1 MKKRVLAMLLCACIL
16 FGMLSGCVQK
26 DTGSGEQLSTKP
38 STTEPSPTEPT
49 GGEEVT
55 PPTPGTEVPDVPE
68 ETEDGE
74 VEDVPDSSGSG
85 NSSGSAG
92 AKTYQVSFVTNGGD
106 PIYARYVKK
115 GTSIS
120 SLPTPFRAGYTF
132 TGWCY
137 DKELTSLVGR
147 KDTIQGKTSLYAKY
161 EEQALATQVIGE
173 SFTSSLKETT
183 SFEITILS
191 SDPSLTAQQVQAL
204 LQAKNLSAP
213 EESNFITVTGENGV
227 YTLKGV
233 NGFNPGSTY
242 RINLEDGR
250 LAFQGHETTVREY
263 NFTTD
268 MAQVMNLQLVDGILY
283 IPVEQLSNITS
294 NGNQVDSIQTP
305 MYLIDE
311 NGTVTPGAMVSG
323 QFTYHG
329 VQALQVGDDV
339 VIYEGLRPDLRNENS
354 TDEDNGEVAYV
365 EITAVNGN
373 VYSYTSAKAT
383 DVIMRPD
390 LLPVDLENDTDTSDT
405 TVTLDNKYLDYSD
418 DIYANIR
425 LDANTTVDV
434 GDFVMFYTGQF
445 GLHGSQVLGYGR
457 ITVVTI
463 GQDVTVIT
471 YESCDWDTVQKT
483 MDIRSEQSISG
494 KDLLKDV
501 DVEKVEAAIEQQ
513 ALESGFADEVAMFL
527 VSAAT
532 ATENFE
538 KLPEGMEMT
547 DMKVLL
553 EDGTPVSPEQLQMM
567 AGGVNA
573 KVKLSKLAANI
584 STDLKHFDGF
594 SGIRLTLEIGADITF
609 TKDDNQVVLTVLGI
623 FEQENHLALD
633 VTAQA
638 IWNSWGP
645 YPYIEEFRLVAAID
659 VYDYTGVGFDLSV
672 GTKEKKPNGE
682 WTGNEEFDEY
692 IDAVKTALKLK
703 KMLTASDVNVADS
716 LVDKYTKMIEKE
728 TDWLTLVDKQ
738 IFHVPLNVPFG
749 LPILIFELKASFVV
763 SLDASVALGMDFYY
777 MNADRHVFVLDV
789 FSGKIY
795 NDTVK
800 IREETYELT
809 AYAMGR
815 LGIRMGIRLEFNVGI
830 IDADRIS
837 VGVFA
842 EAGAYLKMFGYF
854 YYDLKYAESV
864 GQKHSFNGAMYI
876 EVGAYSEVGLEDQL
890 FQELISHEVL
900 AVDEE
905 WILLTAG
912 RRDNVL
918 DFCLTQEE
926 MPVVRIKDQKTA
938 QLGDNLFLMKYL
950 DLREGGLVT
959 ATYDDSKDFSVTF
972 DNPAFSYVAD
982 GNFIVVAP
990 EPGVR
995 ELDTV
1000 MTITWKG
1007 APLAFSSDAMVRTI
1021 SVHWDDLRDDGYV
1034 ITPYT
1039 NGGSYVTTYC
1049 QAYNTDVVAPADPVK
1064 TGYVFAGWYA
1074 DEALTVP
1081 YTFPEK
1087 MPAEDAAVYA
1097 AWTPATDTVY
1107 KVEHYKQILGSST
1120 YDLVETQTF
1129 TGETDSIAN
1138 TQPLTYTGFHTPAKQ
1153 NVVILPDGSA
1163 IVNYFYDRI
1172 VSTVTFDGGAVS
1184 DLNKTY
1190 QLQYGAA
1197 VCPPQPAAAGYDFI
1211 GWDKEV
1217 EPVMGAASVTYIA
1230 QWKKSSVDFR
1240 VEYYVQQPDG
1250 RYTLQEQVALR
1261 DEVGTELTKKYLLEE
1276 LTLASG
1282 KTAAEQY
1289 PVPNGI
1295 VFEAITENGIDMTA
1309 SGKNA
1314 TAEAGAVIKVRFARV
1329 KHTATFNPANGADPI
1344 VISLYSGAALTAPK
1358 GLTRTGYALAGWDP
1372 TVPAAMGTENLTF
1385 TAQWQKNNYSV
1396 RFNPKG
1402 GNGTMEN
1409 QGLVYDTK
1417 ASLNPN
1423 AFSRPGYA
1431 FAGWTTHKG
1440 TPVELADGAEV
1451 MNLATTGV
1459 VELYAVW
1466 TPIDYNISYVL
1477 NGGTNGNNPTAY
1489 TVEQTVTLADPSRTG
1504 YTFAGWQNAE
1514 GKEITEIA
1522 AGTTGNLVLKAVW
1535 TANQDTDYK
1544 VEHYLETLEGGYEL
1558 AQRQEL
1564 EGTTDAS
1571 ITPDTQAFE
1580 GFTAPAKQTVSVK
1593 ADGSLV
1599 VKYYYTRNVYT
1610 LTFSYEDGVTDTTQ
1624 VTVPYGAQVNLPK
1637 PSREGYGFGGWMKA
1651 DGGAYTD
1658 QKMGAQSITLYAKWN
1673 ANEYGY
1679 TIHCY
1684 LQNVSGEGYTLDS
1697 TVHSTAKM
1705 DTVLTVNAEDIV
1717 GFTKP
1722 DGQKLTITAN
1732 ADDNVVDFYYTRNQ
1746 YTLAFDAN
1754 GGVGGNAGKKVYYG
1768 ASIAVPAVTREGY
1781 SFAGWNREV
1790 SITMPACDVTF
1801 VATWKV
1807 NKYTI
1812 SFYRENGILLDKI
1825 EADYGTTIPAREE
1838 PGRTGYTF
1846 AGWDQEVPKTMP
1858 AKDVAITA
1866 KWKPI
1871 TYTITYELA
1880 GGVNH
1885 PDNPKGY
1892 TIEDAFRLQTPIRTG
1907 YTFSGW
1913 VDQHG
1918 NGVTA
1923 ISKNTIGDIALT
1935 AKWTAHTYQV
1945 MFHANNGTG
1954 DVLTQDFAYDESKA
1968 LAKNT
1973 FNKTGY
1979 SFAGWALTAD
1989 GAKTHEDE
1997 EKVSNLAAAEGTILH
2012 MYATWTPNTYQITYV
2027 FDYGVQY
2034 APTNNPTSYV
2044 MDGTIYL
2051 QDPDLELSGMHF
2063 MGWYTDPNYQNK
2075 VEGSMKVT
2083 VAGGLKIYGKLE
2095 YNTYFINYYAF
2106 RKDTTVPDGQQV
2118 LKWGP
2123 SDFREPLLNV
2133 TAMGR
2138 FQNPGY
2144 VVDGWSLTE
2153 GGKRVLDAD
2162 DTIGDYLQV
2171 VGGQIPKDDY
2181 GVIELYAVWELVP
2194 YTIVFAG
2201 DEGISKLPATI
2212 KYDVE
2217 DKEIVLPTPTLKPGY
2232 KFDGWFDENGNAIPG
2247 GKIVVAEGEL
2257 EDKVIYTEN
2266 LKDHKLEGRTSLV
2279 SYAIYYEYNGGVPV
2293 NDAKTSYTV
2302 KDNGWA
2308 LPKPSYSSYAA
2319 YNHFLGWYDASGKK
2333 YETAPADTTGDL
2345 HLTAKWDLC
2354 TVYKGIDNT
2363 PWSVGGRVILDWSD
2377 ETEMDLYK
2385 HTNRKVNDGRYN
2397 NLDILS
2403 GNTEIIFIGSSNRT
2417 FKNFRMHLCGFGKD
2431 ERAILHFEN
2440 FNFTTNESTAIGLW
2454 DDKGLDLTIAVT
2466 GTSNIGSSYTGGSV
2480 IGLADTKIQTVR
2492 FIGDGTLN
2500 LTGGRGSDGT
2510 SAGSSGTG
2518 GGVALYAG
2526 QVYVDMYGGKLNI
2539 TGGAGGNGK
2548 DGADGTDGD
2557 PWYSGH
2563 SNRNAT
2569 GDGADGGFGTWGKMG
2584 GDGGKGG
2591 YAYVVD
2597 GITSLNGTVTATGGA
2612 SGNGGDGG
2620 DGGDGGQG
2628 QESGGWG
2635 CTAGDGGDGGGGGKG
2650 GNTYIVPASNGTE
2663 SIIGSVTRRNGAC
2676 GTAGKGGTGGAAGAK
2691 GVHCS
2696 KDHCGQWATWG
2707 NDGSDGDKGT
2717 DGVKGSVIAVS

>member
-16 FGMLSGCVQK
+16 FGMLSGCVPK

-38 STTEPSPTEPT
+38 SQTEPNPTVPGPTEST

-55 PPTPGTEVPDVPE
+55 PPTDDTQTPDVPE

-74 VEDVPDSSGSG
+74 AEDVPDSSGSG

-137 DKELTSLVGR
+137 DKELTSPVGR

-204 LQAKNLSAP
+204 LEAKNLSAP

-250 LAFQGHETTVREY
+250 LAFQGHEAAVREY

-268 MAQVMNLQLVDGILY
+268 MPQVMNLQLVDGILY
-283 IPVEQLSNITS
+283 IPIEQLSNITS
-294 NGNQVDSIQTP
+294 NGEQVDNIQTP
-305 MYLIDE
+305 MYVIDE
-311 NGTVTPGAMVSG
+311 TGTMTPGAMVSG

-354 TDEDNGEVAYV
+354 SDEDNGEVAYV

-373 VYSYTSAKAT
+373 VYSYTSAKAA
-383 DVIMRPD
+383 DMIMRPD
-390 LLPVDLENDTDTSDT
+390 LLPVDMENDIDTNDT

-445 GLHGSQVLGYGR
+445 GLQGSQVLGYGR
-457 ITVVTI
+457 ITVVTV
-463 GQDVTVIT
+463 GETVTVIT
-471 YESCDWDTVQKT
+471 YETCDWETVQKT
-483 MDIRSEQSISG
+483 MDVRSEQSISG
-494 KDLLKDV
+494 KELLKDV
-501 DVEKVEAAIEQQ
+501 DVEQVEAAIVQQ

-527 VSAAT
+527 VSTAT
-532 ATENFE
+532 ATNNFE
-538 KLPEGMEMT
+538 KLPDGLEMT
-547 DMKVLL
+547 DIKIVL
-553 EDGTPVSPEQLQMM
+553 EDGTQVSPEQLQLM
-567 AGGVNA
+567 AGGVEA
-573 KVKLSKLAANI
+573 KVKMSKIAANI

-594 SGIRLTLEIGADITF
+594 SGVRFTLEVGADITF
-609 TKDDNQVVLTVLGI
+609 TKEDNQVVLTVLGT
-623 FEQENHLALD
+623 FEQENYLALD

-638 IWNSWGP
+638 MWNNWGAF
-645 YPYIEEFRLVAAID
+645 PYIEDFRMVAAID
-659 VYDYTGVGFDLSV
+659 VYDYTGLSFDLIL

-682 WTGNEEFDEY
+682 WTGDEDFDKD
-692 IDAVKTALKLK
+692 IQRIKTALKLK

-716 LVDKYTKMIEKE
+716 LVDKYTKMIKKE
-728 TDWLTLVDKQ
+728 TDSLTLVDKQ
-738 IFHVPLNVPFG
+738 IFRVALNVPFG
-749 LPILIFELKASFVV
+749 LPIFIVELKASFVV
-763 SLDASVALGMDFYY
+763 SLDASAALGLDFYY

-789 FSGKIY
+789 YSGKLY
-795 NDTVK
+795 NDTIK
-800 IREETYELT
+800 IQEKTFELT

-815 LGIRMGIRLEFNVGI
+815 LTVRMGVRLEFNIGF
-830 IDADRIS
+830 IDTERAS
-837 VGVFA
+837 VGLFA

-854 YYDLKYAESV
+854 YYSMHKAEST
-864 GQKHSFNGAMYI
+864 GKKHSFNGAMYI
-876 EVGAYSEVGLEDQL
+876 ELGGYLEIGGETKL
-890 FQELISHEVL
+890 LKELISAEVL
-900 AVDEE
+900 MVDEQYP
-905 WILLTAG
+905 WLSAG
-912 RRDNVL
+912 QRMNVL
-918 DFCLTQEE
+918 DFRTGQEN
-926 MPVVRIKDQKTA
+926 MPFVRLKNQKTV
-938 QLGDNLFLMKYL
+938 QLGDDLFMMNYL
-950 DLREGGLVT
+950 DLLEGGQG
-959 ATYDDSKDFSVTF
+959 AAIYDDSEDFSITF
-972 DNPAFSYVAD
+972 DNPAFSYQAD
-982 GNFIVVAP
+982 GNFIIVKP
-990 EPGVR
+990 GEGVR
-995 ELDTV
+995 ELDGT

-1007 APLAFSSDAMVRTI
+1007 APLAFSSNAITRTI
-1021 SVHWDDLRDDGYV
+1021 PIHWDDLRDAGYV

-1087 MPAEDAAVYA
+1087 MPAEDANIYA
-1097 AWTPATDTVY
+1097 AWAPATDTVY
-1107 KVEHYKQILGSST
+1107 TVEHYKQILGSSV
-1120 YDLVETQTF
+1120 YELVETQTF

-1153 NVVILPDGSA
+1153 NVVIKPDGSA

-1190 QLQYGAA
+1190 QLQYGAT
-1197 VCPPQPAAAGYDFI
+1197 VCPPQPAVAGYDFI

-1217 EPVMGAASVTYIA
+1217 EPVMGATSVTYTA
-1230 QWKKSSVDFR
+1230 QWKKSDVDFR

-1250 RYTLQEQVALR
+1250 RYTLQEQVVLR
-1261 DEVGTELTKKYLLEE
+1261 KEVGTELTKKYLLEE
-1276 LTLASG
+1276 LKLASG

-1289 PVPNGI
+1289 SVPNGI

-1314 TAEAGAVIKVRFARV
+1314 TAEAGAVIKVRFARM

-1358 GLTRTGYALAGWDP
+1358 GLTRTGYAFAGWDR
-1372 TVPAAMGTENLTF
+1372 TVPATIGTENLTF
-1385 TAQWQKNNYSV
+1385 TAQWQKNNYAV
-1396 RFNPKG
+1396 RFNPEG
-1402 GNGTMEN
+1402 GNGTMN
-1409 QGLVYDTK
+1409 VQGLVYDTK
-1417 ASLNPN
+1417 ATLNPN
-1423 AFSRPGYA
+1423 AFTRPGYA

-1466 TPIDYNISYVL
+1466 TPVDYTISYVL
-1477 NGGTNGNNPTAY
+1477 NGGTNGNNPATY
-1489 TVEQTVTLADPSRTG
+1489 TIEQTVHLAAPSRTG

-1514 GKEITEIA
+1514 GKDITEIA

-1571 ITPDTQAFE
+1571 VTPDTQAFE

-1599 VKYYYTRNVYT
+1599 VKYYYTRNQYT
-1610 LTFSYEDGVTDTTQ
+1610 LTFSYEDGMTESTQ

-1651 DGGAYTD
+1651 DGSAYTD

-1679 TIHCY
+1679 TIHYY

-1697 TVHSTAKM
+1697 TVHSSAKM
-1705 DTVLTVNAEDIV
+1705 DAVLTVTAKDIV

-1754 GGVGGNAGKKVYYG
+1754 GGVGGNAGKQVYYG
-1768 ASIAVPAVTREGY
+1768 AAIAAPAVTKEGY
-1781 SFAGWNREV
+1781 SFAGWNQNV
-1790 SITMPACDVTF
+1790 PITMPAKDMTF
-1801 VATWKV
+1801 VATWTA

-1812 SFYRENGILLDKI
+1812 SFYRENNILLGKVTA
-1825 EADYGTTIPAREE
+1825 EYGTTIPAREE

-1846 AGWDQEVPKTMP
+1846 AGWDQEVHKTMP
-1858 AKDVAITA
+1858 AKDMAITA
-1866 KWKPI
+1866 KWTPI
-1871 TYTITYELA
+1871 IYTITYELA

-1892 TIEDAFRLQTPIRTG
+1892 TIEDAFRLQAPTRTG
-1907 YTFSGW
+1907 YTFSRW

-1923 ISKNTIGDIALT
+1923 ISKNTIGEMTLT
-1935 AKWTAHTYQV
+1935 AKWSANTYQV

-1954 DVLTQDFAYDESKA
+1954 DSFTQDFAYDESKA

-1989 GAKTHEDE
+1989 GAKTYEDE
-1997 EKVSNLAAAEGTILH
+1997 EKVSNLAAVEGTILH
-2012 MYATWTPNTYQITYV
+2012 LYATWTPNTYKITYV

-2034 APTNNPTSYV
+2034 VPTKNPTSYV
-2044 MDGTIYL
+2044 MDSTIHL
-2051 QDPDLELSGMHF
+2051 QDPELQLRGMHF
-2063 MGWYTDPNYQNK
+2063 MGWYSDPDYQK
-2075 VEGSMKVT
+2075 KIDGEMKVS
-2083 VAGGLKIYGKLE
+2083 VAGGLQIYGKLE

-2118 LKWGP
+2118 LEWGP
-2123 SDFREPLLNV
+2123 SDFKDPLLNV
-2133 TAMGR
+2133 VNTTDLSVKLR

-2144 VVDGWSLTE
+2144 DLVGWSLTQ
-2153 GGKRVLDAD
+2153 GGKKVLKVDA
-2162 DTIGDYLQV
+2162 TTGDLLQV
-2171 VGGQIPKDDY
+2171 LNGELPEGTDV
-2181 GVIELYAVWELVP
+2181 VLAELYAVWQLKN
-2194 YTIVFAG
+2194 YTIAFTG
-2201 DEGISKLPATI
+2201 DEGVSKLPETM
-2212 KYDVE
+2212 KFDVE

-2232 KFDGWFDENGNAIPG
+2232 QFDGWFDENGNAIPG

-2266 LKDHKLEGRTSLV
+2266 LRDYKLT
-2279 SYAIYYEYNGGVPV
+2279 
-2293 NDAKTSYTV
+2293 AKTSVMGYNISY
-2302 KDNGWA
+2302 DWNGGNPVAGAITTYNVVDGLSA
-2308 LPKPSYSSYAA
+2308 LPQPAYATYA
-2319 YNHFLGWYDASGKK
+2319 DYNYFLGWYDQSGKK
-2333 YETAPADTTGDL
+2333 YESIPAGTTGNL
-2345 HLTAKWDLC
+2345 QLTAKWDLC
-2354 TVYKGIDNT
+2354 TVYVVPQQT
-2363 PWSVGGRVILDWSD
+2363 YTGGRVVVDLRDLKDTNLYNYIPFG
-2377 ETEMDLYK
+2377 TELYAGE
-2385 HTNRKVNDGRYN
+2385 VY
-2397 NLDILS
+2397 DITYLADDDQIFEQFFIGMYGYS
-2403 GNTEIIFIGSSNRT
+2403 GNQNKLTIRFVD
-2417 FKNFRMHLCGFGKD
+2417 F
-2431 ERAILHFEN
+2431 N
-2440 FNFTTNESTAIGLW
+2440 FNAGSYAAFSQGHNSEGME
-2454 DDKGLDLTIAVT
+2454 LTVDIE
-2466 GTSNIGSSYTGGSV
+2466 GTCIFCSQPNGGSV
-2480 IGLADTKIQTVR
+2480 FGGGSNYIDNLVFTGDGYLSVWGSNGATTE
-2492 FIGDGTLN
+2492 GDGTSGNAAIKAWNVVVNMDGSLVAY
-2500 LTGGRGSDGT
+2500 GGNGANGANGGT
-2510 SAGSSGTG
+2510 DAKGGNG
-2518 GGVALYAG
+2518 GNGGVGVEALTLLIQKG
-2526 QVYVDMYGGKLNI
+2526 YVRFAGGKGGEAGHGGNGSNGRDAVLFGPSATDGNP
-2539 TGGAGGNGK
+2539 GGAGGNGGN
-2548 DGADGTDGD
+2548 GAYAVRCGD
-2557 PWYSGH
+2557 VVISTTARVYLY
-2563 SNRNAT
+2563 
-2569 GDGADGGFGTWGKMG
+2569 G
-2584 GDGGKGG
+2584 GDGGHGG
-2591 YAYVVD
+2591 
-2597 GITSLNGTVTATGGA
+2597 TGGNG
-2612 SGNGGDGG
+2612 GNGGDSIFSST
-2620 DGGDGGQG
+2620 
-2628 QESGGWG
+2628 SGG
-2635 CTAGDGGDGGGGGKG
+2635 A
-2650 GNTYIVPASNGTE
+2650 
-2663 SIIGSVTRRNGAC
+2663 
-2676 GTAGKGGTGGAAGAK
+2676 GGAGGAG
-2691 GVHCS
+2691 GVGAS
-2696 KDHCGQWATWG
+2696 ALPYVPSFG
-2707 NDGSDGDKGT
+2707 NNVTIVSGSNKIG
-2717 DGVKGSVIAVS
+2717 GSSGSAGSGG